1 MFPSC
6 VSNFRFFLL
15 EIIVFLIEHH
25 FVSNS
30 YKEHTLFKIKNVSAH
45 QNYSDICTRFLLRIN
60 YLEIYNIPS
69 ISYGN

>member
-1 MFPSC
+1 MC
-6 VSNFRFFLL
+6 QTLDFFLL

-30 YKEHTLFKIKNVSAH
+30 YKEHTLFKIKNVSDSAH
-45 QNYSDICTRFLLRIN
+45 QNYCGICTRFLLRIN